1 MNSRKLGYG
10 IFDSTTKIVFIVV
23 VAFIIIAGAKTAY
36 YYGYHLFNQTAVY
49 DGEGDGETVS
59 VTIEDGDDSGAI
71 ADKLAEAGLIK
82 DKRLFKMQER
92 FSDCKGK
99 EKAGTYE
106 LNTKMTPEDMLKTM
120 SGLVLSEDGKTW
132 VEASTTSS
140 SSESKAVEEDEDL
153 APEEEEEPVEA
164 EGEDAGESEGE
175 EKESD

>member
-82 DKRLFKMQER
+82 DKMQER

-140 SSESKAVEEDEDL
+140 SSGSKAVEEDEDL

-164 EGEDAGESEGE
+164 EGEDAEESEGE

>member
-10 IFDSTTKIVFIVV
+10 IFDSTTKIVFVVV
-23 VAFIIIAGAKTAY
+23 VALIIIGGAKTAY
-36 YYGYHLFNQTAVY
+36 YYGYHLFNQTAVS
-49 DGEGDGETVS
+49 DGDGDGATVS
-59 VTIEDGDDSGAI
+59 VTIEDGDDAGAI
-71 ADKLAEAGLIK
+71 ADKLADAGLIK
-82 DKRLFKMQER
+82 DKRLFKMQEK

-132 VEASTTSS
+132 VEATTDSS
-140 SSESKAVEEDEDL
+140 SGGNKALEEEEDL
-153 APEEEEEPVEA
+153 APEEEEEPVET
-164 EGEDAGESEGE
+164 EGEDTEESEGE

>member
-106 LNTKMTPEDMLKTM
+106 LTTKMTPEEMLATIAGYVKD
-120 SGLVLSEDGKTW
+120 EDGKY
-132 VEASTTSS
+132 VEAASDASLDPDGNI
-140 SSESKAVEEDEDL
+140 KDVDGAYEDL
-153 APEEEEEPVEA
+153 APEDEGGGEEEAEAVEA
-164 EGEDAGESEGE
+164 EGE
-175 EKESD
+175 EKEE